1 MQSRSAMTTIGVYM
15 LMATKR
21 DGGRWKALTHLHGSK
36 CLNAMKERDMTQKK
50 TSKAAPKA
58 APKKKY
64 YKTKNEVI
72 EELKSELEAAAF
84 LHREQIAQM
93 QIEHQKELDAAREED
108 DVIFKM
114 NDDLLEEKADLF
126 DELTMIKHR
135 RFSKCNSVADLADY
149 LSAND
154 LAELLFYAQDMI
166 QFGLFVERNE
176 DDEPIVNPLDPD
188 RTDGGDPAIFPQRGK
203 TVVVLKHVACGDC
216 EPEREMH

>member
-1 MQSRSAMTTIGVYM
+1 M
-15 LMATKR
+15 LMAMRK

-36 CLNAMKERDMTQKK
+36 RLNATKERDMTQKK
-50 TSKAAPKA
+50 APKT

-64 YKTKNEVI
+64 YKTKNDVI

-84 LHREQIAQM
+84 LHREQLAQM
-93 QIEHQKELDAAREED
+93 EIEHQKELDAAREED

-149 LSAND
+149 LSASD

-188 RTDGGDPAIFPQRGK
+188 RTDEGDPAIFPQRGK